1 MNDLISVVVPVYNV
15 ENYLERCLDSLVN
28 QTYKNLEI
36 ILINDGSSDN
46 SLSICQKYAEKDKRV
61 KVYSQENSGLSSAR
75 NKGVSLASGKYIG
88 FVDSDDVISLK
99 MYENLYKVMI
109 ENDSEIGLCDF
120 VCFSE
125 KPLFDDVFTYE
136 KMNRIKAL
144 ENLMIDRNITS
155 HAVDKLYLKSLFD
168 NTKYPIGQKFEDIS
182 TTFKLF
188 MKANNIVYIPHAL
201 YGYYQRTGSI
211 TGSYSKSSTIDFINA
226 VNNRYSELYNFDKK
240 LNIYLDMNRV
250 NSVLRYFLD
259 IAMFRKKS
267 VLKDL
272 RFKKALYT
280 ELEIARRL
288 NTTEIRKIN
297 TKKKNILL
305 HLLFFNSNIFYYVM
319 NLYFRFI

>member
-15 ENYLERCLDSLVN
+15 ENYLERCLSSLIN
-28 QTYKNLEI
+28 QTYRNLEI
-36 ILINDGSSDN
+36 ILINDGSTDN
-46 SLSICQKYAEKDKRV
+46 SLSVCQDYAKKDKRI
-61 KVYSQENSGLSSAR
+61 KIYSQKNGGLSSAR
-75 NKGVSLASGKYIG
+75 NKGISLASGKYIG

-99 MYENLYKVMI
+99 MYENLYKAMI
-109 ENDSEIGLCDF
+109 ENNSEIGLCDF
-120 VCFSE
+120 VCFSD
-125 KPLFDDVFTYE
+125 KPLFDEVFTYE
-136 KMNRIKAL
+136 KMDRIKAL
-144 ENLMIDRNITS
+144 KNLMIDRNITS

-168 NTKYPIGQKFEDIS
+168 NIKYPIGQKFEDIS

-188 MKANNIVYIPHAL
+188 MKANNIVYVPHTL

-272 RFKKALYT
+272 SFKKVLYT

-288 NTTEIRKIN
+288 NTTDIRKIN

>member
-15 ENYLERCLDSLVN
+15 ENYLERCLSSLIN
-28 QTYKNLEI
+28 QTYRNLEI
-36 ILINDGSSDN
+36 ILINDGSTDN
-46 SLSICQKYAEKDKRV
+46 SLSVCQDYAKKDKRI
-61 KVYSQENSGLSSAR
+61 KIYSQKNGGLSSAR
-75 NKGVSLASGKYIG
+75 NKGISLASGKYIG

-99 MYENLYKVMI
+99 MYENLYKAMI

-305 HLLFFNSNIFYYVM
+305 HLLFLNPNIFYYVM
-319 NLYFRFI
+319 NLYFGFI